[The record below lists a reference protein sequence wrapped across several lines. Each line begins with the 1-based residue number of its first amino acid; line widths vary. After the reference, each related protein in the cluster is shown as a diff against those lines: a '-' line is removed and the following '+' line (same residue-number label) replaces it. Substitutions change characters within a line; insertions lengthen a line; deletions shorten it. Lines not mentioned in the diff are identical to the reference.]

1 MEPASSTLFEEIV
14 RTFPGRPLGSA
25 SNAGLL
31 TFIQNTLADSGLDV
45 IALPFDCR
53 FWSAG
58 PASLGVNGRTFPLFA
73 GPFSP
78 PCSETGPILKI
89 RTIDELLASKTEGKI
104 LLLHDEIAAEPLMPK
119 EFPFYYPDEHRRVI
133 DYLEAHAPRAILAIT
148 GKDPVSGVNP
158 FPLFQD
164 GNFSIPSACSGDPEI
179 LVACQAGSIGS
190 MTIASAVEPRPS
202 QQLVGRRTGT
212 GQDRIIVCAHMDT
225 AYGTPGAIDNTAG
238 VAVLL
243 ELARRIAEVRAGCTL
258 DLVPFNGEENY
269 AVPGQLK
276 YLESLR
282 ADSAAVRLVINLDAP
297 GSVGSKNAFSLYN
310 LSDEQH
316 GQVTETVAEA
326 RQAELGAA
334 WYAGDHAM
342 FAFNGTPAI
351 AVTSSDLFAKII
363 DLTHTVRDV
372 PEVVDPDLLVCA
384 CDTVI
389 GIVNRFV

>member
-1 MEPASSTLFEEIV
+1 MKTASSTLFEEIV
-14 RTFPGRPLGSA
+14 RAFPGRPLGSA

-31 TFIQNTLADSGLDV
+31 AYIQNAFADSGLDV
-45 IALPFDCR
+45 IALPFDCH
-53 FWSAG
+53 FWRGG
-58 PASLGVNGRTFPLFA
+58 PSSLRVNGRIFPIFT

-78 PCSETGPILKI
+78 PCSGTGPILRI
-89 RTIDELLASKTEGKI
+89 RTVDQLIASETEGKI
-104 LLLHDEIAAEPLMPK
+104 VVLHDEITAEPLMPK

-133 DYLEAHAPRAILAIT
+133 DYLEAHPPRAILAIT

-164 GNFSIPSACSGDPEI
+164 GNFSIPSACSGEHEI
-179 LVACQAGSIGS
+179 LTACQAGSIGS
-190 MTIASAVEPRPS
+190 ITIASAVETRPS
-202 QQLVGRRTGT
+202 RQLVGRRAGA
-212 GQDRIIVCAHMDT
+212 GRERIIVCAHMDT
-225 AYGTPGAIDNTAG
+225 AYRTPGAIDNTAG

-243 ELARRIAEVRAGCTL
+243 ELARRSAELRAGCAL

-282 ADSAAVRLVINLDAP
+282 EDGATVRLVINLDAP

-310 LSDEQH
+310 FPDEQRSH
-316 GQVTETVAEA
+316 VTEIVAESE
-326 RQAELGAA
+326 QAELGAA

-351 AVTSSDLFAKII
+351 AVTSSDLFEKVT
-363 DLTHTVRDV
+363 DLTHTERDV
-372 PEVVDPDLLVCA
+372 PEVVDPDLLGRA
-384 CDTVI
+384 CDAVI
-389 GIVNRFV
+389 KIVNRFV

>member
-1 MEPASSTLFEEIV
+1 MKKASGTLFEEIMSA
-14 RTFPGRPLGSA
+14 FPGRPLGSA
-25 SNAGLL
+25 ANAALL
-31 TFIQNTLADSGLDV
+31 TFIQDAFADGGLEV
-45 IALPFDCR
+45 IALPFECR

-58 PASLGVNGRTFPLFA
+58 ASALHVDGRIFPIFA

-78 PCSETGPILKI
+78 PFSGTGSILKI
-89 RTIDELLASKTEGKI
+89 RTVDELVARETEGKI
-104 LLLHDEIAAEPLMPK
+104 LLLHDAIAAEPLMPK

-164 GNFSIPSACSGDPEI
+164 GNFSIPSACSGEHAI
-179 LVACQAGSIGS
+179 LAACQDGRSGSL
-190 MTIASAVEPRPS
+190 TIASAAETRPS
-202 QQLVGRRTGT
+202 RQLVGRRPGT
-212 GQDRIIVCAHMDT
+212 GQDRIIICAHMDT

-243 ELARRIAEVRAGCTL
+243 ELARRSAELRAGCTL

-282 ADSAAVRLVINLDAP
+282 ADGATVRLVINLDAL

-310 LSDEQH
+310 LADEPH
-316 GQVTETVAEA
+316 GQVTEIVAGSA
-326 RQAELGAA
+326 QAELGAE

-351 AVTSSDLFAKII
+351 AVTSSDLFGKVTN
-363 DLTHTVRDV
+363 LTHTERDV
-372 PEVVDPDLLVCA
+372 PEVVDPGLLTHA
-384 CDTVI
+384 CDAVI
-389 GIVNRFV
+389 EIVNRFA